1 MNKLW
6 YLLAA
11 VVAAAAVAGLSWG
24 LSYGGSYSPPPER
37 ATNLEALT
45 VPSYTAAA
53 GPVVVDR
60 RVGKLVVDTVHFNFF
75 LEGELEPLLSKVSG
89 LGYDVDYFGDR
100 LAFRFIRDASERASI
115 MEDALRGADSLLVVA
130 PIIEYGAEDAEVVR
144 RFVGKGGKLL
154 VMAEPTR
161 FHLTNSLVTSLG
173 INYENDLLYNVVENE
188 SNYRNV
194 LFRDFA
200 PHAVTNGLST
210 IALYATGS
218 ITGEAEPLIFGDENT
233 RSSRREGAALLTPMV
248 SVMDGRVVAIGDS
261 TFMRPPF
268 NEVLDNDLFLA
279 NLADFLTTS
288 ERIFDIEDFPA
299 PFDNDVAVTII
310 SAEALDS
317 ATQLVEFLSSGARRA
332 RLETL
337 ERPAV
342 DTVFL
347 GLYAD
352 RAEVEHHLQ
361 VSQVQFSGG
370 QIRTPSTLAIP
381 QRGSGLVLLD
391 SRAGRNVLVIMASS
405 ERDMAFLVRL
415 VITGEYRTGLVSPTL
430 GLYDFG

>member
-1 MNKLW
+1 MKKFS
-6 YLLAA
+6 YLLVA
-11 VVAAAAVAGLSWG
+11 VVAAAAVAGINWG
-24 LSYGGSYSPPPER
+24 LSYRGTYLPPPER
-37 ATNLEALT
+37 AANLGTLT
-45 VPSYTAAA
+45 VASYPAAA
-53 GPVVVDR
+53 AAVVVDR
-60 RVGKLVVDTVHFNFF
+60 RVGKLVVDTLHFNFF
-75 LEGELEPLLSKVSG
+75 LEGELEPLLSKVSR
-89 LGYDVDYFGDR
+89 LGYNVDYFGDR
-100 LAFRFIRDASERASI
+100 LAFQFVPDASERAAI
-115 MEDALRGADSLLVVA
+115 MEDALRGADSLLVVS
-130 PIIEYGAEDAEVVR
+130 PIQEYGAPDAEVVR

-161 FHLTNSLVTSLG
+161 FHLTNSLVTALG
-173 INYENDLLYNVVENE
+173 INYENDLLYNIVEHE

-200 PHAVTNGLST
+200 PHTVTNGLST

-233 RSSRREGAALLTPMV
+233 RSSRREGAAFLTPMV
-248 SVMDGRVVAIGDS
+248 STMEGRVVAIGDS

-268 NEVLDNDLFLA
+268 NEVVDNDLFLA

-288 ERIFDIEDFPA
+288 ERTFDLEDFPA
-299 PFDNDVAVTII
+299 SLDNDVAITII
-310 SAEALDS
+310 SSEALDS
-317 ATQLVEFLSSGARRA
+317 ATRLAEFLSSGDRRA

-337 ERPAV
+337 ERPSV

-361 VSQVQFSGG
+361 VGQVRFSGG
-370 QIRTPSTLAIP
+370 QITTPSALAIP
-381 QRGSGLVLLD
+381 QSGSGLLLLD
-391 SRAGRNVLVIMASS
+391 SRAGRDVLVIMASS
-405 ERDMAFLVRL
+405 ERELAFLVQL